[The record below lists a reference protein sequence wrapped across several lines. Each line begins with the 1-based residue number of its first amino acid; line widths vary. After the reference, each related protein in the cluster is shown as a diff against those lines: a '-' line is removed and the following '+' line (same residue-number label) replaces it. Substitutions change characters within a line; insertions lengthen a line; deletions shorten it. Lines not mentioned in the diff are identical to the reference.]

1 MTQGLEAPIVC
12 SDPSADWLLGDI
24 GGTHARFVHA
34 RGLEVAGAERFV
46 VDGRASFQDAIAA
59 AIEQVGEPVK
69 RAAFCIA
76 ATISGDQLKLTNRD
90 WTASASDLRRALDLD
105 ELVVVNDFA
114 ANGAGVAA
122 LDSGDGE
129 PIGPRLPPV
138 DGPTRVVFGPGTGL
152 GAAALRHDPDSSRV
166 LETEA
171 GHLAWAPDPDDAD
184 AMIVARC
191 ARVFESVRREWG
203 RVSWEHVLSGNGLVR
218 IDAALADAD
227 LRAAADISAAAQAGE
242 PRAVRAA
249 QCFSRQVGRYAAE
262 ICFAFHATGGL
273 YVTGG
278 VLEGLGTA
286 FDEAACRH
294 AFEASVGDGHPHAGW
309 LRATTLIRI
318 TIKDLA
324 YRGLAEIA
332 SGRVL
337 SPGLHLRRE

>member
-12 SDPSADWLLGDI
+12 GDPDADWLLGDI

-34 RGLEVAGAERFV
+34 RALEVAGAKRFV
-46 VDGRASFQDAIAA
+46 VDGRASFQEALAA

-69 RAAFCIA
+69 RAAFCLA
-76 ATISGDQLKLTNRD
+76 ATISGDRIKLTNRE
-90 WTASASDLRRALDLD
+90 WSASAAELRRALDLD
-105 ELVVVNDFA
+105 ELVIVNDFA
-114 ANGAGVAA
+114 ANGAGIAA
-122 LDSGDGE
+122 LGPQDGE
-129 PIGPRLPPV
+129 AIGAPRPPV

-191 ARVFESVRREWG
+191 ARVFESVRRDWG
-203 RVSWEHVLSGNGLVR
+203 RVSWEHVLSGNGLAR

-227 LRAAADISAAAQAGE
+227 LRDPADISSAAKAGE

-262 ICFAFHATGGL
+262 ICLAFHATGGL

-278 VLEGLGTA
+278 VIEGLGTA
-286 FDEAACRH
+286 FDETACRR
-294 AFEASVGDGHPHAGW
+294 AFDGALADGHPLVGW
-309 LRATTLIRI
+309 VRATTITRI

-337 SPGLHLRRE
+337 SPGLHLKR